1 MKLSELIEQLQK
13 FSLPTYDP
21 EVIFWGWD
29 CVYKIEAVTTVEN
42 QDATV
47 IELSGELLS

>member
-1 MKLSELIEQLQK
+1 MKLSELITELQK

-42 QDATV
+42 QDATAV
-47 IELSGELLS
+47 ELSGQVLE